1 MQKGLFISW
10 HHMSVSCI
18 KGFGNIVYGYCMTMN
33 AKNNNPIKFSP
44 NSM

>member
-1 MQKGLFISW
+1 
-10 HHMSVSCI
+10 
-18 KGFGNIVYGYCMTMN
+18 MTMN